1 MVDRNPSILKFRS
14 NLPRNKRI
22 YIHESIYEGFRA
34 AIVTFT
40 KTLRVGE
47 GNEEDVFLGPV
58 QNAMQYEKVKTFF
71 SEIEKENWKVAVG
84 GGISE
89 EQRGYFIN
97 PTIVD
102 KPAEGSRI
110 VTQEPFGPIVPLLPW
125 SNEDNVIMCANDTE
139 SGLGASVWSDDMDEA
154 NRIARQLDAGSFWVN
169 THIESGPNAPF
180 GGPKESGLG
189 YE

>member
-1 MVDRNPSILKFRS
+1 
-14 NLPRNKRI
+14 
-22 YIHESIYEGFRA
+22 
-34 AIVTFT
+34 
-40 KTLRVGE
+40 
-47 GNEEDVFLGPV
+47 
-58 QNAMQYEKVKTFF
+58 
-71 SEIEKENWKVAVG
+71 VG

-110 VTQEPFGPIVPLLPW
+110 VTEEPFGPIVPLLPW